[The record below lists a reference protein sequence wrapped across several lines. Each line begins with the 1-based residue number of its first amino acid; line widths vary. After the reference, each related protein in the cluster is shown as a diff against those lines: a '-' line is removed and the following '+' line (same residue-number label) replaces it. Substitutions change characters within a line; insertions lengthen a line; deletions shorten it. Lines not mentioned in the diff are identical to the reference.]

1 MCVCLFVCLCV
12 YESVCVCVHLL
23 MVFCQTNHAPL
34 SSLQQ
39 SAEDPKWLISLKSAG
54 YLIIGVSMV
63 RSQTYCTY
71 CALLRESSNFVII
84 MLCALCVCSVM
95 CVYICTY
102 VHVYTI
108 ALPRRNVLHILCV
121 FFSHSQAQPLYLPQV
136 TIFSDPMVSVLA
148 AITNKDNARYQG
160 NSMFSKGQYI
170 PIGGQPFLEFC
181 TPNIVFAF
189 IHATT
194 DYNTRN
200 VHAHVLPRA
209 DHGSRMCIRI
219 LLPLRVH
226 SLHS

>member
-63 RSQTYCTY
+63 RSQTCTVHIVHY
-71 CALLRESSNFVII
+71 LESRRTLLLLCCVRYVCA
-84 MLCALCVCSVM
+84 
-95 CVYICTY
+95 
-102 VHVYTI
+102 
-108 ALPRRNVLHILCV
+108 ILCV

-200 VHAHVLPRA
+200 AHVHVLPRA

-219 LLPLRVH
+219 LLPLHVH